1 MNDNI
6 YNNPI
11 FKYPLSSDEIIHLDE
26 VWKFIKVFNKP
37 FLYLNEYRN
46 YLIKKINK
54 KYSLEEFYLYETIAN
69 KLLWNLRWILVEHF
83 STKSMEEVSKCRQM
97 KYSNSSD
104 LDEKIRKIENYLG
117 NYYRSFIN
125 KLIIVNQKDH
135 TIYYK
140 KMEGSSNIFNH
151 NKFNLLTMYIFMN
164 RKLYERMIQ
173 DTKEC
178 KEIVDN
184 LPEYYYQYDYGFP
197 NINLCCYKI
206 GIDDDRKYKI
216 KKMYYEKNPENW
228 VKIII

>member
-6 YNNPI
+6 YNNSQL
-11 FKYPLSSDEIIHLDE
+11 KYPLTLDEINHLDA

-37 FLYLNEYRN
+37 FLYINEYRN

-54 KYSLEEFYLYETIAN
+54 EYTLDEFYLYETIAN
-69 KLLWNLRWILVEHF
+69 KLLWNIRWILLPEF
-83 STKSMEEVSKCRQM
+83 SAKSMEEESKCREI
-97 KYSNSSD
+97 KYTNSSD
-104 LDEKIRKIENYLG
+104 LDEKIRKIEGYLG

-125 KLIIVNQKDH
+125 KLIIVNQQDH

-140 KMEGSSNIFNH
+140 KMEGSSNIFNQ

-164 RKLYERMIQ
+164 RRLYERIIQ
-173 DTKEC
+173 NPKEY
-178 KEIVDN
+178 KEIMDD

-197 NINLCCYKI
+197 NINLCCYRI
-206 GIDDDRKYKI
+206 GIDDNRKYRI